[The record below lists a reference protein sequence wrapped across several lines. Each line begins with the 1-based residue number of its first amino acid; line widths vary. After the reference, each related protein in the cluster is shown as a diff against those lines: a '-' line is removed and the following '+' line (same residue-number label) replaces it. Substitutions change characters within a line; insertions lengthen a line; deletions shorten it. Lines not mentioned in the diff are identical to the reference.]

1 MSHLKTNNSISVRK
15 DFPFQSSTTHR
26 SPGFEN
32 GDELNFGYEARS
44 IKRKFRNEVFNFF
57 VESFYLKEK
66 VHIKEFLEDLE
77 RNIIVKTLTKFNGN
91 QKHTA
96 KYLGLKY
103 TTLNKKVKKHNIH
116 FCKHPIEEL
125 F

>member
-26 SPGFEN
+26 SPEFEN

-103 TTLNKKVKKHNIH
+103 TTLNKKVKKYNIH